1 MTTQTIPV
9 GIMQTPVT
17 PFTESGEVDY
27 ATLEKCVEFHTVT
40 DRNIAIVALYNKS
53 EPITLTL
60 EERKQIV
67 ATTVDVVAGR
77 LPVIVHVG
85 HSSTDVTI
93 ELAQHAQEAGAAG
106 IVCINPY
113 YWPSSEEAVLAHFSA
128 LFSSIDLPAMVYNS
142 PHVEAARLSPD
153 MLLRLIEQHENLV
166 GMKDASFE
174 MDYFAEA
181 CRVTQAARPG
191 FRAMAGQE
199 YLLGTVLVGG
209 TGSFSATGALIPTR
223 VYDLWDAI
231 VDERWDDARRLQ
243 NDVAYLI
250 YHLKDYYPSSLKI
263 AMEMM
268 GRPVGPCRLP
278 LPTADEDAR
287 ARIAGVLKEL
297 DILETEPHGW

>member
-1 MTTQTIPV
+1 MTIESIPV
-9 GIMQTPVT
+9 GVMQTPVT

-40 DRNIAIVALYNKS
+40 DRNVAIVALYNKS
-53 EPITLTL
+53 EPISLTL

-67 ATTVDVVAGR
+67 ATTMDVVGTR

-85 HSSTDVTI
+85 HSSTDVAI
-93 ELAQHAQEAGAAG
+93 ELALHAQEHGATG
-106 IVCINPY
+106 VVCINPY

-128 LFSSIDLPAMVYNS
+128 LISRLDIAVMVYNT
-142 PHVEAARLSPD
+142 PHVEAAPLSPD
-153 MLLRLIEQHENLV
+153 MLLRLVEQHENLV
-166 GMKDASFE
+166 GMKDASFT

-191 FRAMAGQE
+191 FRVMAGQE
-199 YLLGTVLVGG
+199 QLLGSVVVGG
-209 TGSFSATGALIPTR
+209 TGSFSACGAIAPTM

-231 VDERWDDARRLQ
+231 TEERWDEARKLQ
-243 NDVAYLI
+243 NDISYLI
-250 YHLKDYYPSSLKI
+250 FHFKDYYPSSLKV
-263 AMEMM
+263 AMELM

-297 DILETEPHGW
+297 NILETEPHGW